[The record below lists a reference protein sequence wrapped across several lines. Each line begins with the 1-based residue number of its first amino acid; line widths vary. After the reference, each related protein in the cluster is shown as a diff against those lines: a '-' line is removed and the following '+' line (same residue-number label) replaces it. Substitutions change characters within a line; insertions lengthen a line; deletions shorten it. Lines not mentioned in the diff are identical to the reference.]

1 VHVLRSGVHAGRSAF
16 ISGAGSGIGR
26 GIALRLMAL
35 GMNVFGT
42 GRRVEARQETARLAE
57 GLAGRFGFEPCNVR
71 DTEAVE
77 ALVRKVG
84 DNEGIDLLVNNAGG
98 QFFAPATGISRK
110 GWDAVIDVNLSAVFV
125 VTKAAYPYLKAREG
139 AVVSISLSGVDRGSM
154 GIAHSIAARAGV
166 LGLTRTLALEWAR
179 DGIALN
185 CIGPGAVI
193 TEGLAGEAAKAM
205 LDLVGRGDADGPRD
219 EASRFVSL
227 RARFYRTVTPGV
239 AGSSPVHSADLQKRA
254 FAARSFFLPPFAPP
268 SPERRVRPRQE
279 GTGSSVHAAFDL
291 LDAGEH
297 GIEFRHLAEDHAR
310 HRDVVGAQ
318 RLAHGRRWRQGE
330 GAVRCR
336 RQTKVS
342 AAEEQPR
349 MRCAVCGQS
358 AVVEPPR

>member
-1 VHVLRSGVHAGRSAF
+1 MVDTPSSLPGARVHVLRPGVHAGRSAF
-16 ISGAGSGIGR
+16 VSGAGSGIGR

-42 GRRVEARQETARLAE
+42 GRRAEALQETADLAE
-57 GLAGRFGFEPCNVR
+57 GLPGRFGFEPCNVR
-71 DTEAVE
+71 DTEAIE
-77 ALVRKVG
+77 ALVRRVG
-84 DNEGIDLLVNNAGG
+84 DRQGIDLLVNNAGG

-205 LDLVGRGDADGPRD
+205 LDRLVEATPMGRATSVDEVAELVAFLASPAGHLMTGQLIQIDG
-219 EASRFVSL
+219 AAHL
-227 RARFYRTVTPGV
+227 
-239 AGSSPVHSADLQKRA
+239 GSGLHML
-254 FAARSFFLPPFAPP
+254 AA
-268 SPERRVRPRQE
+268 
-279 GTGSSVHAAFDL
+279 
-291 LDAGEH
+291 
-297 GIEFRHLAEDHAR
+297 
-310 HRDVVGAQ
+310 
-318 RLAHGRRWRQGE
+318 
-330 GAVRCR
+330 
-336 RQTKVS
+336 
-342 AAEEQPR
+342 
-349 MRCAVCGQS
+349 
-358 AVVEPPR
+358 